1 MRPNTIA
8 CRSMALMR
16 YTDLEAT
23 RFILALAEFLWAIT
37 LFMPGDT
44 FDRPTYTILAKIA
57 PEISWAFMFLIMGSL
72 QAYILFKGQYHDRFA
87 VWFAFCNSSFW
98 TFVCISMILSV
109 SPFPAAISGEI
120 ALAIGSVWIFVRS
133 GCKHGRRMT
142 DA

>member
-1 MRPNTIA
+1 MSDNRLA
-8 CRSMALMR
+8 CRSLAIMR
-16 YTDLEAT
+16 YSDLEAT
-23 RFILALAEFLWAIT
+23 RFLLAVAEFLWAIT

-44 FDRPTYTILAKIA
+44 FERPTYAILASIA
-57 PEISWAFMFLIMGSL
+57 PELTWAVAFLLMGIT

-87 VWFAFCNSSFW
+87 IGFAFINSCFW
-98 TFVCISMILSV
+98 TLVCLSMVLSV